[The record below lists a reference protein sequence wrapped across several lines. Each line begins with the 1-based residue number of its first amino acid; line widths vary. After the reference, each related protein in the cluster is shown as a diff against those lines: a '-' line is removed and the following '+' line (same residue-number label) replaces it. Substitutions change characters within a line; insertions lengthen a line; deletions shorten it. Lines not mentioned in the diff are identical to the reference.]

1 MTTQLQ
7 TNTINIMLTGLTR
20 PQQMFFFM
28 RNHQE
33 GKYSTNYMSQWI
45 CNNFDLSGKNPTSRG
60 MLTQINN
67 EVSSNFSKL
76 TKPTNKRPVN
86 FIQHPAENGAFY
98 YSYLENEDVEL
109 PTPIEIEV
117 PNPYETKIILK
128 PTQTSFNFEQK
139 EEIEEIEAPIEE
151 ITTMDENCPL
161 FEDIIAADKINDPIQ
176 QIIDIYNNINIHHI
190 EDFNISSIRGNKKI
204 TIGIS
209 NL

>member
-28 RNHQE
+28 RNHKE
-33 GKYSTNYMSQWI
+33 GRYSTNYMSQWI

-98 YSYLENEDVEL
+98 YSYLENEDLEL

-139 EEIEEIEAPIEE
+139 EEIEEIEVPLKE
-151 ITTMDENCPL
+151 TTIMDENCPL

-176 QIIDIYNNINIHHI
+176 QIIDIYNNINIHDI

-204 TIGIS
+204 TIGIC

>member
-1 MTTQLQ
+1 
-7 TNTINIMLTGLTR
+7 MLTGLTR

-98 YSYLENEDVEL
+98 YSYLENEDLEL

-117 PNPYETKIILK
+117 PNPYETKNILK

-151 ITTMDENCPL
+151 TTTMDENCPL

-176 QIIDIYNNINIHHI
+176 QIIDIYNNINIHDI

>member
-1 MTTQLQ
+1 MR

-20 PQQMFFFM
+20 PQQMLFFM
-28 RNHQE
+28 ENHQE

-76 TKPTNKRPVN
+76 MKPTCKRQLN
-86 FIQHPAENGAFY
+86 FEQHPGTKGEFY
-98 YSYLENEDVEL
+98 YSFKENKKLKL
-109 PTPIEIEV
+109 PIPKEIV
-117 PNPYETKIILK
+117 APNPYETKNILK
-128 PTQTSFNFEQK
+128 PTQTSFKFEQK
-139 EEIEEIEAPIEE
+139 DEVIQTEAPLEE
-151 ITTMDENCPL
+151 TTIMDENCPL
-161 FEDIIAADKINDPIQ
+161 FEDIIAADIINDPIQ
-176 QIIDIYNNINIHHI
+176 QIIDIYNNINLHHI
-190 EDFNISSIRGNKKI
+190 NDFNISTIRDNKKI